1 MKIKPLDY
9 LGIVL
14 EALPCGI
21 PLAMDYRVKR
31 TIEND
36 ARDLLDNPEKTK
48 ALAMTARQQLSLDPQ
63 YNTVNIRGLGI
74 DGILTRRAK
83 ESIISVLGKMEE
95 KKREEILGKKYP
107 ALTKNI
113 ESENPE
119 LRVILPEEVRQE

>member
-14 EALPCGI
+14 EALPCGL

-48 ALAMTARQQLSLDPQ
+48 ALAMTTKQQLSLDPQ
-63 YNTVNIRGLGI
+63 YNTVNIRGFGI

-83 ESIISVLGKMEE
+83 ESIISALDKMEE
-95 KKREEILGKKYP
+95 KKRGEILGKKYP